1 MQAADHT
8 LIEDLAI
15 LRALAIEAGALAMRF
30 KKAKRETL
38 NWKKTGGSP
47 VTEADIAVNNLC
59 AARLGAARPHY
70 GWLSEETADVP
81 ARRQKQRCWVVDP
94 IDGTRAYMRDDP
106 NWCVGLAIVEDGRSV
121 AGVLYAPEL
130 GALYEAR
137 EGGGAFLNGEVI
149 SASSCSAEE
158 DCRLITHEG
167 MVTHKSWPTPWPR
180 VTLAKPSPNATL
192 LRLAFVA
199 DGTWDAAIALSHK
212 SDWDLAAGN
221 ILVQEAGGVSS
232 THKGE
237 PFAFNRHVPVQRSLI
252 AAGKQLHPLLVQR
265 LVILDIA
272 DPQDPNGSSIPTI
285 NKGVT

>member
-1 MQAADHT
+1 MQAADQT

-30 KKAKRETL
+30 KQDKRETR
-38 NWKKTGGSP
+38 NWEKTGGSP
-47 VTEADIAVNNLC
+47 VTEADIAVNELC
-59 AARLGAARPHY
+59 AARLGEARPDY

-106 NWCVGLAIVEDGRSV
+106 HWCVGLAIVEDGRAV

-137 EGGGAFLNGEVI
+137 DGGGAYLNGEMI
-149 SASSCSAEE
+149 SVSDCLAEE
-158 DCRLITHEG
+158 GCRLITHQG
-167 MVTHKSWPTPWPR
+167 MVSHKSWPTPWPR
-180 VTLAKPSPNATL
+180 VILAKPSPNATL

-212 SDWDLAAGN
+212 SDWDLAAGA

-237 PFAFNRHVPVQRSLI
+237 PFAFNRHAPVQRSLI
-252 AAGKQLHPLLVQR
+252 AAGKRLHPLLVQR
-265 LVILDIA
+265 SVIVDIS
-272 DPQDPNGSSIPTI
+272 DPQDPDGSSAPTI
-285 NKGVT
+285 NNGVS